1 MNNPAD
7 NVGIVARIA
16 EAFCIAM
23 VWADSEEGTSPRV
36 PNETRI
42 QAQQYVHAFL
52 SAFPVPSRL
61 ALESDDYGWY
71 NGVHD
76 TCAAFGNDLYLTAR
90 GHGASFADRSDTLGG
105 LSEQLHDAVWA
116 NGAWAKW
123 EIDTYQARG
132 WVYMS
137 DRLGVKP

>member
-7 NVGIVARIA
+7 NVGTVARIA

-23 VWADSEEGTSPRV
+23 IWADAEEGTSPRV

-52 SAFPVPSRL
+52 SAHPDICAA
-61 ALESDDYGWY
+61 ALGSDDYGWH

-76 TCAAFGNDLYLTAR
+76 TCAAFGHDLYLTAR
-90 GHGASFADRSDTLGG
+90 GHGAGFADRDALGE
-105 LSEQLHDAVWA
+105 LADKLHGAVWG
-116 NGAWAKW
+116 NGNWQRW
-123 EIDTYQARG
+123 EVETYQARG
-132 WVYMS
+132 WVYMT
-137 DRLGVKP
+137 DRLGVQP